1 MIIKKKNWGCY
12 RIFCVGEDFAP
23 PGPGGLGLEKNFF
36 LDNNQVKI
44 KQMTPSRVQALQRE
58 NTD

>member
-1 MIIKKKNWGCY
+1 MVISIAYESENDNQEKNWGCY

-36 LDNNQVKI
+36 LY
-44 KQMTPSRVQALQRE
+44 E
-58 NTD
+58 